1 MIVDNPSETSA
12 NASDPCQPAAEGI
25 AECAYFIWLSKG
37 RPEGKALEH
46 WTEAEEQL
54 RVGC

>member
-1 MIVDNPSETSA
+1 VIVDNPSETSA